1 LGQSQYRR
9 QTLLD
14 KDQAGSYNM
23 KKFLN
28 QMSIKLALLKSGE
41 QVLTDVKE
49 LTSEKNGKV
58 FAYLFND
65 PVVVIENYVSQEPK
79 ILMEETEI
87 GENGEKVEITMTSW
101 IRLTKEKEMVVPLD
115 WVITIV
121 DPIDDI
127 IKMYNSRG
135 EKNDSMPPSQEY

>member
-1 LGQSQYRR
+1 
-9 QTLLD
+9 
-14 KDQAGSYNM
+14 
-23 KKFLN
+23 
-28 QMSIKLALLKSGE
+28 MSIKLALLKSGE

-135 EKNDSMPPSQEY
+135 EKNDSMPPSEEY